1 MYEIEKQSI
10 EDIKS
15 KIYEIRGIPIILDSD
30 LGILYGVETKRINEA
45 VKNNPLKFPERFCFR
60 LTDKESEDLLVEKF
74 DQKNETRGGKYKN
87 PRVFTEQGALMLG
100 TILKSKEAIQTS
112 IDIMDAFVLIR
123 KTLNSLTNY
132 KKDLFLIE
140 NKLLEHDSR
149 IVKIEEVF
157 ENFKEKSNYI
167 FFEGQVY
174 DAYSLLLSVFE
185 KAKEEI
191 IIIDNYTNHKVLDL
205 ISKLKVKV
213 TIVSKNMSKTL
224 IEKYRKQYNNLEIM
238 NDNSYHDRFIIID
251 NKELYHFGSSIKD
264 VGNKCFGIN
273 RIDDGDY
280 LEKILREIR
289 NKRSSK

>member
-149 IVKIEEVF
+149 IVKIEEMF
-157 ENFKEKSNYI
+157 ENFKEKRNYI

-174 DAYSLLLSVFE
+174 DAYSLLLSIFE
-185 KAKEEI
+185 KSKEEI

-213 TIVSKNMSKTL
+213 TIVSKNMSKEL